1 MSTCSFIALPAILG
15 SSLEALFTTHIGM
28 VMVADGAPAS
38 KTSIL
43 IFAPALAGIAAPAS
57 MAKPSSAAAM
67 LFMIVLRVTIQAM
80 RWRYEPSP
88 RWRMSLTEQQARP
101 GCESGLQGLAGAG
114 A

>member
-1 MSTCSFIALPAILG
+1 
-15 SSLEALFTTHIGM
+15 M

-80 RWRYEPSP
+80 RRRYEPSLGL
-88 RWRMSLTEQQARP
+88 RMSLTEQRARP
-101 GCESGLQGLAGAG
+101 GLEPLFQGLAGVG
-114 A
+114 AEADGCGVGVGDEALLVE